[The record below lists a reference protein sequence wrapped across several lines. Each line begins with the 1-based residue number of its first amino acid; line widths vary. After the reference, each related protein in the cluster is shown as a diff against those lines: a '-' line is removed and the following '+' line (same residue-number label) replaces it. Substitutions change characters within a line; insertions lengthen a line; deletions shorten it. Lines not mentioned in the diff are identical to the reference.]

1 MEENKKEK
9 YLNILFGRQNQ
20 QVCLIYGRR
29 RIGKS
34 ELIKQALKETDKTS
48 IYYECKQT
56 TEQNNI
62 ESISQLLSET
72 FGYPKPSFNSIE
84 ELLEFIFNE
93 SKERDIILVFDEF
106 SYLREVVKGL
116 DSILQSLIDKYKE
129 ISTLKLVLCGSYVDV
144 MKSLLEKENPL
155 YGRIDKIID
164 LKQMDYYES
173 SMFYSNY
180 SNEDKVKLYSVFG
193 GIPFYNSL
201 IDTSLSVE
209 ENIIELIASPN
220 ARLESEVSM
229 YLKSEISK
237 INNANEV
244 FETLAK
250 GYSKFSDLL
259 SQSHVSSS
267 PTLVDVL
274 EKLIQMEVVKKETPI
289 NDENNKRKAG
299 YYITDNLSLFY
310 YRYIF
315 RHLSQVQVLN
325 SEVFYQRYIKEDFE
339 TKYVQHI
346 FENVCKQY
354 LIYQNKQGN
363 IEEPFDKIDKYYYD
377 NPKEKINGEFD
388 IVTEDPNGFIF
399 YEAKFR
405 KEPITEKKV
414 KEEIEHVKA
423 TGLNSYRYGFFSKS
437 GFEKENLENV
447 SYYTLDDLYD
457 L

>member
-1 MEENKKEK
+1 M
-9 YLNILFGRQNQ
+9 
-20 QVCLIYGRR
+20 
-29 RIGKS
+29 
-34 ELIKQALKETDKTS
+34 IKQALKETDKTS

-93 SKERDIILVFDEF
+93 SKERDIILVLDEF

-315 RHLSQVQVLN
+315 
-325 SEVFYQRYIKEDFE
+325 
-339 TKYVQHI
+339 
-346 FENVCKQY
+346 
-354 LIYQNKQGN
+354 
-363 IEEPFDKIDKYYYD
+363 
-377 NPKEKINGEFD
+377 
-388 IVTEDPNGFIF
+388 
-399 YEAKFR
+399 
-405 KEPITEKKV
+405 
-414 KEEIEHVKA
+414 
-423 TGLNSYRYGFFSKS
+423 
-437 GFEKENLENV
+437 
-447 SYYTLDDLYD
+447 
-457 L
+457 